1 MTREVSRGA
10 GQPKSRRV
18 WPVSHWRA
26 AWCGTVRSTRSEEE
40 SWKGHRVKD
49 GVGHGWVG
57 GALAQAMSREP
68 LRGAVPMCHS
78 RPQSG
83 HRHASGLSFCVTG
96 LLLLLFCFGRG

>member
-57 GALAQAMSREP
+57 GAGYTGQ
-68 LRGAVPMCHS
+68 S
-78 RPQSG
+78 RPCAG
-83 HRHASGLSFCVTG
+83 DEPGAAA
-96 LLLLLFCFGRG
+96 GRGTDVPQSASKWASTCEWTAFLFYCVVI